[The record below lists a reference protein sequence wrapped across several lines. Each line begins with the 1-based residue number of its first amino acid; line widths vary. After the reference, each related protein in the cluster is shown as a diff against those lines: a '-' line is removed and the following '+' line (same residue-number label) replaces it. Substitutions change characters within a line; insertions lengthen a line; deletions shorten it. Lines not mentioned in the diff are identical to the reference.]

1 DPGDAR
7 VVEQRV
13 GIVEDQA
20 RATRAPDDRGP
31 GLPQEEGERH
41 LGSGP
46 GPSHGIGEAAAIAWR
61 AHLRDRG
68 GPDDCGP
75 ETRVQE
81 QVHGQAP
88 NDPPSPGE
96 GKGVA
101 GATVRPQRGGKAGGW
116 RGPWF
121 FSFGRG
127 GPRPAG
133 GGVAPLW
140 GGEAHAGPRPGA
152 ERPAPAPSGRGAD
165 AAARP
170 AVHQWWVPPAGR
182 DVGAGRGPAGRVP
195 AR

>member
-101 GATVRPQRGGKAGGW
+101 RAHGTFCLTAESPVRY
-116 RGPWF
+116 
-121 FSFGRG
+121 
-127 GPRPAG
+127 
-133 GGVAPLW
+133 
-140 GGEAHAGPRPGA
+140 
-152 ERPAPAPSGRGAD
+152 
-165 AAARP
+165 
-170 AVHQWWVPPAGR
+170 
-182 DVGAGRGPAGRVP
+182 GAGSADFREGSTCRA
-195 AR
+195 ASWC